1 MVIKIVVKKILN
13 NNSVIS
19 EDINCK
25 EVIVMGKG
33 IGFSKKNGDLID
45 ETKIQKIF
53 VLEDDKKNNQ
63 LINLLEDIPE
73 EYFELSQMIIQ
84 RASQKL
90 GKDLAD
96 SIYLSLTDHLY
107 MSIARYREGLH
118 LKNKLLFEIE
128 NFYPDEFRLGLEA
141 LNIIE
146 SLFSVKMAE
155 DEAAFIAMHIVVSE
169 NGDDMEDFYK
179 STKLVQSIL
188 NIVKFFFKVNF
199 NVESFYYQRF
209 LRHLRFFSLRIL
221 SGEDQKKLS
230 LKNDLLPLIKDRYV
244 DAYQCTLKI
253 KDFVNNSF
261 NYILDDE
268 EILYLTIHISQVISD
283 IEEEK
288 GKNKF

>member
-1 MVIKIVVKKILN
+1 
-13 NNSVIS
+13 
-19 EDINCK
+19 
-25 EVIVMGKG
+25 MGKG
-33 IGFSKKNGDLID
+33 IGFSKKIGDLID
-45 ETKIQKIF
+45 ESKVQKIF

-84 RASQKL
+84 RAGQKL
-90 GKDLAD
+90 GKDLSD

-107 MSIARYREGLH
+107 MAIARYRDGLH

-128 NFYPDEFRLGLEA
+128 NFYPEEFSLGLEA
-141 LNIIE
+141 LNMIE
-146 SLFSVKMAE
+146 SLFSVKMSE
-155 DEAAFIAMHIVVSE
+155 DEAGFIAIHIVVSE
-169 NGDDMEDFYK
+169 NGDDIEDFYK

-188 NIVKFFFKVNF
+188 NIVKFFFKINF

-221 SGEDQKKLS
+221 SGKDQKKLS

-244 DAYQCTLKI
+244 EAYQCTLKI
-253 KDFVNNSF
+253 KEFVDNSF
-261 NYILDDE
+261 NYVLDDE

-283 IEEEK
+283 LEEEK
-288 GKNKF
+288 GKK

>member
-1 MVIKIVVKKILN
+1 
-13 NNSVIS
+13 
-19 EDINCK
+19 
-25 EVIVMGKG
+25 MGKG
-33 IGFSKKNGDLID
+33 IGFSKKIGDLID
-45 ETKIQKIF
+45 ESKVQKIF

-107 MSIARYREGLH
+107 MAIARYREGLH

-128 NFYPDEFRLGLEA
+128 NFYPDEFSLGLDA

-146 SLFSVKMAE
+146 SLFSVKMSE
-155 DEAAFIAMHIVVSE
+155 DEAGFIAMHIVVSE
-169 NGDDMEDFYK
+169 NGDDIEDFYK

-221 SGEDQKKLS
+221 SGKDQKKLS

-244 DAYQCTLKI
+244 EAYQCTLKI
-253 KDFVNNSF
+253 KDFVDSSF
-261 NYILDDE
+261 NYVLDDE
-268 EILYLTIHISQVISD
+268 EILYLTIHISQVIND

-288 GKNKF
+288 GKK

>member
-1 MVIKIVVKKILN
+1 
-13 NNSVIS
+13 
-19 EDINCK
+19 
-25 EVIVMGKG
+25 
-33 IGFSKKNGDLID
+33 
-45 ETKIQKIF
+45 
-53 VLEDDKKNNQ
+53 
-63 LINLLEDIPE
+63 
-73 EYFELSQMIIQ
+73 
-84 RASQKL
+84 
-90 GKDLAD
+90 
-96 SIYLSLTDHLY
+96 
-107 MSIARYREGLH
+107 
-118 LKNKLLFEIE
+118 
-128 NFYPDEFRLGLEA
+128 
-141 LNIIE
+141 
-146 SLFSVKMAE
+146 MAE

-169 NGDDMEDFYK
+169 NGDNMEDFYK

-199 NVESFYYQRF
+199 NLESFYYQRF

-244 DAYQCTLKI
+244 EAYQCTLKI

>member
-1 MVIKIVVKKILN
+1 MILILVKKILN
-13 NNSVIS
+13 NNAVIS
-19 EDINCK
+19 EDSNCS

-33 IGFSKKNGDLID
+33 IGFSKKIGDLID
-45 ETKIQKIF
+45 DSKVQKIF

-84 RASQKL
+84 RAGQKL
-90 GKDLAD
+90 GKDLSD

-107 MSIARYREGLH
+107 MAIARYRDGLH

-128 NFYPDEFRLGLEA
+128 NFYPEEFSLGLEA
-141 LNIIE
+141 LNMIE
-146 SLFSVKMAE
+146 SLFSVKMSE
-155 DEAAFIAMHIVVSE
+155 DEAGFIAIHIVVSE
-169 NGDDMEDFYK
+169 NGDDIEDFYK

-188 NIVKFFFKVNF
+188 NIVKFFFKINF

-221 SGEDQKKLS
+221 SGKDQKKLS

-244 DAYQCTLKI
+244 EAYQCTQKI
-253 KDFVNNSF
+253 KEFVDNSF
-261 NYILDDE
+261 NYVLDDE

-283 IEEEK
+283 LEEEK
-288 GKNKF
+288 GKK